1 VAIDGKPMQPGEDG
15 QGTLR
20 GKPGSEVSLTIA
32 REGTDEPFDVQIVR
46 ETIRI
51 TSVRGRMLEPGYGYI
66 RIAAFQA
73 DTAADFERVL
83 EDLQKESGGLKGLV
97 LDLRSNP
104 GGLLVSAV
112 QIADDLLRKGDI
124 VSTRGRIALSD
135 TLFGSTPGDR
145 LNDAPLVL
153 VVDAGTASAAEV
165 LAGALRD
172 NGRARIVGS
181 RTFGKGSVQT
191 LSPLDYGDSVQ
202 LSAARYDT
210 PSGKSIQALGIM
222 PDVVLHPEEEGA
234 AHPAEV
240 SEATLPGHLQ
250 AEAEAKAE
258 AVDQPGEVL
267 EGRGP
272 IDAALAELK
281 KMQRR

>member
-1 VAIDGKPMQPGEDG
+1 GEDG

-20 GKPGSEVSLTIA
+20 GKPGSEVSLTVA

-83 EDLQKESGGLKGLV
+83 EGLQKESGGLKGLV

-124 VSTRGRIALSD
+124 VSRSEEHTSELQ
-135 TLFGSTPGDR
+135 
-145 LNDAPLVL
+145 
-153 VVDAGTASAAEV
+153 
-165 LAGALRD
+165 
-172 NGRARIVGS
+172 S
-181 RTFGKGSVQT
+181 REN
-191 LSPLDYGDSVQ
+191 L
-202 LSAARYDT
+202 
-210 PSGKSIQALGIM
+210 
-222 PDVVLHPEEEGA
+222 
-234 AHPAEV
+234 
-240 SEATLPGHLQ
+240 
-250 AEAEAKAE
+250 
-258 AVDQPGEVL
+258 
-267 EGRGP
+267 
-272 IDAALAELK
+272 
-281 KMQRR
+281 